1 MPSRPASER
10 GGSAAAFDGLVD
22 DEPDAEP
29 DTDEADDRGS
39 MLAMFCV
46 SLFCSNRNCKRTSS
60 RPQPPLNQG
69 KKR

>member
-46 SLFCSNRNCKRTSS
+46 SLFVRIETANGHRADPS
-60 RPQPPLNQG
+60 RH
-69 KKR
+69 